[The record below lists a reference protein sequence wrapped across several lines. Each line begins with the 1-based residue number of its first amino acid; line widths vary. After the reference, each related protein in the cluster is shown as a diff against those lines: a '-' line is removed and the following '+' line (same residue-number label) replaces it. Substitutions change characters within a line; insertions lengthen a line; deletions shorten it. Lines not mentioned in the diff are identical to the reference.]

1 MAENEINSGLNS
13 APLPSKWQPQPGL
26 PLGTARK
33 GPWMKGHAP
42 RLSLL
47 CCAVFQPIAIL
58 VSSKQIQNQP
68 RQARKEALGEHWG
81 SPGPGVGQGLQG
93 LFSSSLSV
101 HNLEGTSSPILLKG
115 VGNLIPNAQQ
125 ELTTPFLTWESPG
138 EHSQHVLEP
147 ITACKGRHPRV
158 IPAIT
163 IPCCWDSVLLQQQ
176 CLAGD
181 S

>member
-1 MAENEINSGLNS
+1 MLRGCPFS
-13 APLPSKWQPQPGL
+13 AVLYFSPLPSWS
-26 PLGTARK
+26 ARSRSRTSQ
-33 GPWMKGHAP
+33 GRHG
-42 RLSLL
+42 
-47 CCAVFQPIAIL
+47 
-58 VSSKQIQNQP
+58 
-68 RQARKEALGEHWG
+68 RKHWG

-115 VGNLIPNAQQ
+115 VGNLIPSAHQ